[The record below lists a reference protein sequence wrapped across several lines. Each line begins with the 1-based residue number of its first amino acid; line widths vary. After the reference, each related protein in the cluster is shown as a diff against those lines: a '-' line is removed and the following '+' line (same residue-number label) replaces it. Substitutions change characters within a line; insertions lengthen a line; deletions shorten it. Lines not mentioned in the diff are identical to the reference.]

1 MKFSRVVP
9 LTVAIIV
16 GSAQSVLALDEC
28 LLGTW
33 NADISELV
41 RQMEE
46 GQPSIPV
53 QLDIADFSG
62 SVTMTISDDMRYEML
77 TQDFVMKQNVDG
89 TEVVMQMNGDNVGT
103 IDGKD
108 GTISIVT
115 ETFDVTT
122 IVEMSGQQIV
132 LPPRP
137 QEAGPEPF
145 TGTYSCTDTELTL
158 LLTLADLDPNVPPPL
173 LPHRWT
179 K

>member
-1 MKFSRVVP
+1 M
-9 LTVAIIV
+9 
-16 GSAQSVLALDEC
+16 LALDDC

-53 QLDIADFSG
+53 QLDITNFSG

-77 TQDFVMKQNVDG
+77 TQDFVTKQNVDG

-122 IVEMSGQQIV
+122 IVDMSGQQIV
-132 LPPRP
+132 IPSRP
-137 QEAGPEPF
+137 QEAGPQPVSY
-145 TGTYSCTDTELTL
+145 THLRACL
-158 LLTLADLDPNVPPPL
+158 LYTSPSPRD
-173 LPHRWT
+173 RG
-179 K
+179 